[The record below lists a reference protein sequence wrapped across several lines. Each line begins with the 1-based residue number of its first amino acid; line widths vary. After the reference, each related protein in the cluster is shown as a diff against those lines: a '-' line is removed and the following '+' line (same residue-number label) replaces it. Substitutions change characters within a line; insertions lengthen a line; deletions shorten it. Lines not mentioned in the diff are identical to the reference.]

1 MPSESD
7 NEIDYLVVQPEG
19 VIEPEDDVEPEDM
32 VDPEDVAAPKG
43 AEPETDRSEVEEALR
58 ALTIEVAKYHDRARH
73 RESVIDKLHADLE
86 QVRKGERR
94 GLLRP
99 LLAGAARLR
108 DDLLRQSSTLP
119 DDFDAQRARKLL
131 TSYADMVELLLLDHG
146 VDVEEPA
153 VGTAFDPR
161 RQRVF
166 ATRDTSDHYMVNTVA
181 EVVRGGYLDADSGIV
196 LGRAE
201 VIVHTLADEEP
212 PSRDGSTPATTEPTH
227 NSTAEPTK
235 EVPRV

>member
-7 NEIDYLVVQPEG
+7 NEIDYVVVQPQG
-19 VIEPEDDVEPEDM
+19 AIEPEDDVEPGGV
-32 VDPEDVAAPKG
+32 VDPEDVAVAKG
-43 AEPETDRSEVEEALR
+43 TEPEADRDPVEEALR
-58 ALTIEVAKYHDRARH
+58 ALTIEVAKYHDRASH

-131 TSYADMVELLLLDHG
+131 TTYADMVELLLLDHG
-146 VDVEEPA
+146 VDVQEPA

-161 RQRVF
+161 RQRVL
-166 ATRDTSDHYMVNTVA
+166 ATRGTSDHHMVNTVA
-181 EVVRGGYLDADSGIV
+181 EVVRGGYIDADSGIV

-212 PSRDGSTPATTEPTH
+212 PSRDESTPSTTEHPH
-227 NSTAEPTK
+227 NSTAAPTK